1 MEEAEIGQST
11 FIEIPTHKI
20 YKERAIWVGAF
31 LGGPLVAGYLIAEN
45 FKVFNEPEKAKKT
58 WFFTIISTI
67 LIFGGIF
74 LLPETI
80 KIPNQIIPITYTV
93 IAYYLA
99 KHFQEKKMMEHIKNG
114 GEYYSWWRII
124 AIGVIGIFIS
134 IIAFIGFDLFTA

>member
-1 MEEAEIGQST
+1 MEDAQIGQSS
-11 FIEIPTHKI
+11 FIEIPTYKI
-20 YKERAIWVGAF
+20 YKERAIWVGTF

-45 FKVFNEPEKAKKT
+45 FKAFNEIEKAKKT
-58 WFFTIISTI
+58 WLFAIISTI

-74 LLPETI
+74 LIPETI
-80 KIPNQIIPITYTV
+80 KIPNQIIPIIYTA

-99 KHFQEKKMMEHIKNG
+99 KHFQEKKMIEHIENG

-134 IIAFIGFDLFTA
+134 IIAFICFDLFTA